1 MTNATATQPLT
12 GDSLLTLIKSMEGA
26 TKASIQEAAGY
37 DSTSLSGPTQFFEA
51 VMEAKGLSLPVID
64 QFEGMTLLEVL
75 QNEGIE
81 SLAVTYNLED
91 GLMVDDIED
100 PDLLAFIL
108 DELDEVLPKSS
119 LNGDVLVGETGLT
132 FEGLITYERQE
143 TFAL

>member
-12 GDSLLTLIKSMEGA
+12 GDSLLTLIQSMEGA
-26 TKASIQEAAGY
+26 PKASIQEAAGY
-37 DSTSLSGPTQFFEA
+37 VGYLATTKFYEA
-51 VMEAKGLSLPVID
+51 VMVAKGLLLPVID

-75 QNEGIE
+75 KDEGIE

-108 DELDEVLPKSS
+108 EELDDVLPNSS
-119 LNGDVLVGETGLT
+119 LNGKVLVGETGLT
-132 FEGLITYERQE
+132 FDGLITYERQE